1 MVVVV
6 VVVMVVVVGVII
18 TMITA
23 TTTLMR
29 AVFRDEEGVYWSP
42 SRDFGL
48 VVRALPLPGVVT
60 KWLNDNKVIVL
71 VAVEVVM
78 TRMMMMMIDSG
89 NITAAAATTTTTIYN
104 TSQHHLHAALETS
117 TETDQPLLLRLQ
129 SVIKP
134 YFCNPQPV
142 LIFSP
147 IFRS

>member
-1 MVVVV
+1 
-6 VVVMVVVVGVII
+6 
-18 TMITA
+18 
-23 TTTLMR
+23 MR

-60 KWLNDNKVIVL
+60 KWLNDNKVIVF

-78 TRMMMMMIDSG
+78 TRMMMMIDSG
-89 NITAAAATTTTTIYN
+89 NITTTTTTTTTTITSTTTIYN

-129 SVIKP
+129 SVINP
-134 YFCNPQPV
+134 NLCNPNLFQFFNQSSGAETN
-142 LIFSP
+142 IR
-147 IFRS
+147 RSWR